1 MKQLASK
8 LAPFAK
14 PFITK
19 LTTNY
24 IKKQLTTDKDMKE
37 TPINQKSLLTEQ
49 LQPYYNDEQLKAHR
63 KVLLEQ
69 QEIEH
74 KKKIR
79 QAQLK
84 QSPLKG
90 VVVGSFKPPM
100 FFPFL
105 NATYPE
111 LFQDEHS
118 SINDINKKNKFAQK
132 TCKQLFKDH
141 VDILLTKGYDKTTGI
156 TASNFR
162 TETQNK
168 ENQPCTGK

>member
-1 MKQLASK
+1 MKQFANK

-24 IKKQLTTDKDMKE
+24 LKKQLTTDVNMEE
-37 TPINQKSLLTEQ
+37 TPKNQKSLLSEQ
-49 LQPYYNDEQLKAHR
+49 LKFYSNDEQLKAHR

-74 KKKIR
+74 KKNIR
-79 QAQLK
+79 LAQLK

-90 VVVGSFKPPM
+90 VVVGSFKPPE
-100 FFPFL
+100 FLPFL
-105 NATYPE
+105 HAKYPK

-118 SINDINKKNKFAQK
+118 TINHININNKFCQYA
-132 TCKQLFKDH
+132 
-141 VDILLTKGYDKTTGI
+141 
-156 TASNFR
+156 
-162 TETQNK
+162 
-168 ENQPCTGK
+168 

>member
-1 MKQLASK
+1 MKQFASK
-8 LAPFAK
+8 LAPYLK
-14 PFITK
+14 PFIKK

-24 IKKQLTTDKDMKE
+24 IKKQLTTDDNMNEK
-37 TPINQKSLLTEQ
+37 PSNQKSLLSEQ
-49 LQPYYNDEQLKAHR
+49 LEFYYNDEQLKAHR

-74 KKKIR
+74 KKNII
-79 QAQLK
+79 QAQL
-84 QSPLKG
+84 QESPLKG

>member
-1 MKQLASK
+1 MKQFASK

-24 IKKQLTTDKDMKE
+24 IKKQLTTDDNMNEK
-37 TPINQKSLLTEQ
+37 PSNQKSLLSEQ
-49 LQPYYNDEQLKAHR
+49 LQFISNDEQLKAHR

-74 KKKIR
+74 KKNII
-79 QAQLK
+79 QAQL
-84 QSPLKG
+84 QESPLKG
-90 VVVGSFKPPM
+90 VVVGSFKPPE
-100 FFPFL
+100 FLPFL
-105 NATYPE
+105 YAKYPE

-118 SINDINKKNKFAQK
+118 AINHININNKFAQN
-132 TCKQLFKDH
+132 TRKQSFKDH

-156 TASNFR
+156 MASNFR
-162 TETQNK
+162 TETQNNK
-168 ENQPCTGK
+168 NQPYTGK